1 MPRKSPRVSS
11 PKAVALPSLSISL
24 AAYSV
29 TGMDILNSS
38 SPSAPDSGNA
48 ENISAAA
55 AALSVTVAERTSPK
69 RSEAKPP
76 MHLPPTTHSA
86 AIHAQAPV
94 FHGKDIITPP

>member
-38 SPSAPDSGNA
+38 SPSAPGSGQDYA
-48 ENISAAA
+48 MICLISIM
-55 AALSVTVAERTSPK
+55 LIRVGVGK
-69 RSEAKPP
+69 R
-76 MHLPPTTHSA
+76 
-86 AIHAQAPV
+86 
-94 FHGKDIITPP
+94 

>member
-1 MPRKSPRVSS
+1 M
-11 PKAVALPSLSISL
+11 L
-24 AAYSV
+24 ATAK
-29 TGMDILNSS
+29 GFFNSS
-38 SPSAPDSGNA
+38 SPSAPGSGNA

-76 MHLPPTTHSA
+76 IHFPPTTHSA